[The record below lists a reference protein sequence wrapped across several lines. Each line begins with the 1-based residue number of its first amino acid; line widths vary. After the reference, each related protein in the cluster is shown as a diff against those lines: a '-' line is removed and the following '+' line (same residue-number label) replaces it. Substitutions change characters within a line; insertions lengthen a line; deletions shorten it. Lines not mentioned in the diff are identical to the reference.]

1 LKLSTIGR
9 TDNEML
15 YDGYLKIAVGNS
27 RKETHWKNIEL
38 KWSNFVEQISVTTRT
53 PETQQEYQAMKKE
66 QQDNAK
72 DIGGFIGG
80 PLIGEQRKKDNVE
93 ARQLITLDADFIDYD
108 LFGYDFF
115 GTVQSVLECACAIYS
130 THKHSPERPRF
141 RLVVPLSRPVTPEE
155 YVAISRLIAND
166 IGIDFFDDTTYQPH
180 RLMYWPSTSK
190 DGEFIFKYQDAPWL
204 DPDKIL
210 GRYPDWKD
218 PANWPESS
226 RMQKERKKLA
236 NKQGDPLSKPG
247 LVGAFCRTYSV
258 TDAISEFLTEIYEPA
273 GDDRYTYRMG
283 STTGGLVIYENDKFA
298 YSHHGTDPIGGK
310 LANAFDLVRLHKF
323 GNLDEEAEPGTP
335 TVKLPSYLSMIEFA
349 QQDSNVRRTI
359 GEERLLNAA
368 EEFKEL
374 QEEDQDTSWLENLD
388 IKKNGQYVSSAKNVL
403 IILQNDPR
411 LANKIALNS
420 FSNRPVILGD
430 LPWRK
435 IDEGEYWQDRD
446 DSSLRN
452 YLEQVYDI
460 SSHGKI
466 NDALMEVEG
475 KNKFHPIRD
484 YITSLSWD
492 GQKRIDTL
500 LVDYLGAGD
509 NAYVRAVT
517 RKLLV
522 AAVARVFAPG
532 IKFDNVLVLVG
543 PQGIGKS
550 YLIKLLGKQ
559 WHSDSVI
566 TVKGKEAFE
575 QLQGAWLIELAEL
588 SATRKAEAEAVKHFI
603 SKQEDAYRPAYGR
616 QLAVFPRQC
625 VFFGTTNDFIFLRDK
640 TGNRRFWPV
649 EVGKG
654 ERVKSLWKDL
664 TENEVDQIW
673 AEAFATWQ
681 DGETLVLEKE
691 LEEEAFHIQEIH
703 TEESE
708 KYGLILEY
716 LQREL
721 PEDWDNLDVG
731 ARRQYLHGNDF
742 GEVPEGNIQRTRV
755 CAMEV
760 WVELFHGDPKQ
771 LTPMQSREITDILR
785 RIPGWVAYSEK
796 RGRGRLYFGKLYG
809 HQKAFVYSPT
819 GI

>member
-1 LKLSTIGR
+1 MIF
-9 TDNEML
+9 
-15 YDGYLKIAVGNS
+15 DGFIKIAVGQS
-27 RKETHWKNIEL
+27 RKETQWKNTEL
-38 KWSNFVEQISVTTRT
+38 KWSSFLEQISETTRT

-66 QQDNAK
+66 QQDDIK
-72 DIGGFIGG
+72 DVGGFVGGFLIGGK
-80 PLIGEQRKKDNVE
+80 RKKDTVE
-93 ARQLITLDADFIDYD
+93 ARQLITLDADFVDHD
-108 LFGYDFF
+108 LWGYDFF
-115 GTVQSVLECACAIYS
+115 GTVQSVLDCACAVYS
-130 THKHSPERPRF
+130 THKHCPEKPRL
-141 RLVVPLSRPVTPEE
+141 RVVIPMSRPVTPDE

-190 DGEFIFKYQDAPWL
+190 DGEFFFKYQDTHWL

-210 GRYPDWKD
+210 SCYQDWKD
-218 PANWPESS
+218 PANWPEST
-226 RMQKERKKLA
+226 RMQKERKKLVS
-236 NKQGDPLSKPG
+236 KQGDPLEKPG
-247 LVGAFCRTYSV
+247 LVGAFCRTYSI
-258 TDAISEFLTEIYEPA
+258 TDVINEFLPEIYEPA
-273 GDDRYTYRMG
+273 GEGRYTYRMG

-298 YSHHGTDPIGGK
+298 YSHHGTDPISGK
-310 LANAFDLVRLHKF
+310 LVNAFDLVRFHKF
-323 GNLDEEAEPGTP
+323 GNFDDEVEPGTP
-335 TVKLPSYLSMIEFA
+335 TIKLPSYLSMVEFA
-349 QQDSNVRRTI
+349 QQDSNVRRMI
-359 GEERLLNAA
+359 GEERVFNAVND
-368 EEFKEL
+368 FKEFS
-374 QEEDQDTSWLENLD
+374 EDDTDHSWLENLD

-403 IILQNDPR
+403 LILQHDPR

-435 IDEGEYWQDRD
+435 LEEGESWQDRD

-452 YLEQVYDI
+452 YLEQVYGI
-460 SSHGKI
+460 SGQGKI
-466 NDALMEVEG
+466 NDALLEVEG
-475 KNKFHPIRD
+475 KNKFHPIRN
-484 YITSLSWD
+484 YITSLIWD
-492 GQKRIDTL
+492 GQKRIDSL
-500 LVDYLGAGD
+500 LNEYLGAED
-509 NAYVRAVT
+509 NAYIRAVT

-522 AAVARVFAPG
+522 AAVARVFTPG

-550 YLIKLLGKQ
+550 YLIKRLGKH

-654 ERVKSLWKDL
+654 ERVKSLWNDL
-664 TENEVDQIW
+664 TEKEIDQIW
-673 AEAFATWQ
+673 AEAYVAWQ
-681 DGETLVLEKE
+681 NNESLILDKE
-691 LEEEAFHIQEIH
+691 LEEEAFHIQEAH

-716 LQREL
+716 LHRKL
-721 PEDWDNLDVG
+721 PEDWDDLDIG
-731 ARRQYLHGNDF
+731 TRRQYLHGSDF
-742 GEVPEGNIQRTRV
+742 GDVPAGKIQRTRV

-785 RIPGWVAYSEK
+785 HIPCWEPYSEK

-809 HQKAFVYSPT
+809 HQKAFVYNPPEK
-819 GI
+819 